1 MKFTAP
7 VILSALFLT
16 ACAGSET
23 VATGRNE
30 GESTEDTSRPTI
42 SDGDV
47 TDSGTSGSGVSD
59 TGAADDTTT
68 GTDTTPGT
76 DTTTGTDTST
86 AICGDSVVDAGEECD
101 DGNRRAGDGCSF
113 NCTIECGAGNDND
126 FDGVCNADDICAG
139 FDDNLDRNGNG
150 IPDGCDAST
159 EVCDDNLD
167 NDRDGATD
175 CIDTECASLAICTA
189 GTGTE
194 TNCSDG
200 RDNDSD
206 FLIDCNDPDCDF
218 EIACFGGGGGFETSC
233 TNGVDDDGDF
243 LTDCIDDDCDFDIAC
258 FGGGGFETNCSNGI
272 DDDGD
277 FDIDCI
283 DFDCDFS
290 AACSGGGGGS
300 FGLETSCSNFS
311 DDDADGLTDCDDGD
325 CIFDAS
331 CPPPVNSP
339 GENCANGVDDDSD
352 VAIDCDDAECQTA
365 ANCLPTGS
373 AGTCADPFA
382 LGGFGHYNVP
392 PSTTD
397 RQTTSCGPLAGNDR
411 VIAFTSPVSGPIC
424 VTALGTIDDI
434 AIEVRTTCNRD
445 TSAVACDDDSIG
457 LDPVVGF
464 TAVAGTTYYIIYDA
478 YFSGLDAWAFY
489 NYLGPCL

>member
-23 VATGRNE
+23 VASGRNE
-30 GESTEDTSRPTI
+30 GESTEDTSRPAI

-59 TGAADDTTT
+59 TGAGGDTTT
-68 GTDTTPGT
+68 GTDTTT
-76 DTTTGTDTST
+76 AADTST
-86 AICGDSVVDAGEECD
+86 AICGDSILDAGEECD

-113 NCTIECGAGNDND
+113 NCTIECGTGNDND

-150 IPDGCDAST
+150 IPDGCDSAT

-175 CIDTECASLAICTA
+175 CIDTECASLAICTS

-200 RDNDSD
+200 RDNDGDLDTDCLD
-206 FLIDCNDPDCDF
+206 FDCIFEPACSGTGGFETSCTNGVDDDGDFDVDCIDFDCEFDPV
-218 EIACFGGGGGFETSC
+218 CFGGGGGFETSC
-233 TNGVDDDGDF
+233 TNRLDDDGDF

-258 FGGGGFETNCSNGI
+258 FGGGGGIGGGPFGFETACSDRL
-272 DDDGD
+272 DDDG
-277 FDIDCI
+277 
-283 DFDCDFS
+283 
-290 AACSGGGGGS
+290 
-300 FGLETSCSNFS
+300 
-311 DDDADGLTDCDDGD
+311 DGLTDCLDGD
-325 CIFDAS
+325 CIFDAR
-331 CPPPVNSP
+331 CPPPTNSP
-339 GENCANGVDDDSD
+339 GENCANGVDDDGD
-352 VAIDCDDAECQTA
+352 VAIDCDDLDCQAA

-373 AGTCADPFA
+373 AGTCGDPFA
-382 LGGFGHYNVP
+382 LGGFGHYSLE
-392 PSTTD
+392 PSIVD
-397 RQTTSCGPLAGNDR
+397 RQDPGCGSTLGQEWI
-411 VIAFTSPVSGPIC
+411 IAFTSPVSGPVCI
-424 VTALGTIDDI
+424 TAYDTFDDI
-434 AIEVRTTCNRD
+434 AIEVRTTCNRAS
-445 TSAVACDDDSIG
+445 SALACDDDSIG

-478 YFSGLDAWAFY
+478 WSSGIDPWNFY

>member
-150 IPDGCDAST
+150 IPDGCDSAT

-218 EIACFGGGGGFETSC
+218 EIACFG
-233 TNGVDDDGDF
+233 
-243 LTDCIDDDCDFDIAC
+243 
-258 FGGGGFETNCSNGI
+258 
-272 DDDGD
+272 
-277 FDIDCI
+277 
-283 DFDCDFS
+283 
-290 AACSGGGGGS
+290 GGGGGS